1 MPLFEPVIR
10 TVSVMVVLRMCVSV
24 QTALS
29 CFDRVFGAVHVE

>member
-1 MPLFEPVIR
+1 MPMPLFEPVIR
-10 TVSVMVVLRMCVSV
+10 TVSRMCVSV